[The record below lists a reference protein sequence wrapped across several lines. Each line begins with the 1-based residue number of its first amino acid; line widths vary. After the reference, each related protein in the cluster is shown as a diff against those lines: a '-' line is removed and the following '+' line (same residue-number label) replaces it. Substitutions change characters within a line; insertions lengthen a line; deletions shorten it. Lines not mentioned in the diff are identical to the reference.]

1 MKCALILLYIS
12 EIIISCQSTKE
23 NENTNGSQT
32 KIIVNH
38 EQYMD
43 IYLGQRLYLGSVCI
57 YVCTCAHAH
66 IVVVPTRNDSWSGVC
81 CFCPYAIVTALCW
94 NPS

>member
-1 MKCALILLYIS
+1 MKYALILLYVS

-38 EQYMD
+38 KQYMD
-43 IYLGQRLYLGSVCI
+43 IYLGQRLYLRSVCI
-57 YVCTCAHAH
+57 YVCMRAHAYV
-66 IVVVPTRNDSWSGVC
+66 VVVPSRNYS
-81 CFCPYAIVTALCW
+81 
-94 NPS
+94 